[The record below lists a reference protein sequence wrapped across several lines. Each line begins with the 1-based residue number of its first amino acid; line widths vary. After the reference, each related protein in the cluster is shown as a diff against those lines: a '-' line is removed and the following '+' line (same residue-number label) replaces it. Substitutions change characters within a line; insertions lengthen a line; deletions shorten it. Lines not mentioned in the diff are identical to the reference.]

1 MFRAMKDR
9 LEDTLPMDEVAR
21 KLNEELQL
29 ENMRTESEE
38 EESFEEDL
46 DDYEERPKA
55 LKKNKNKKKKKKFM
69 IFSNDNR
76 DEYYEDGLDRGSD
89 DEYDYYDDDDEYEYY
104 RKPKRKRGFRPFRAL
119 ADLFAFVSNGIKLF
133 FLLIK
138 LSILVFLLY
147 CGYSYYTTKTIPFVT
162 DYINEKKLKTEE
174 YIKEKVAETIEVP
187 KELFKIKS
195 VKKVDGGVEVTYV
208 YQGKESKLRLAK

>member
-1 MFRAMKDR
+1 MKDR

-38 EESFEEDL
+38 ESFEEDL
-46 DDYEERPKA
+46 DDYEERPKSP
-55 LKKNKNKKKKKKFM
+55 KKNKNKNKKKF
-69 IFSNDNR
+69 IGFGRGDR
-76 DEYYEDGLDRGSD
+76 DKSQEDDLDRGSD

-104 RKPKRKRGFRPFRAL
+104 RKPKRRRRFRPFRAL
-119 ADLFAFVSNGIKLF
+119 ADLFAFVSNGIRLF

-187 KELFKIKS
+187 KEFFKIKS
-195 VKKVDGGVEVTYV
+195 VKKVDGGLEVIYV
-208 YQGKESKLRLAK
+208 YQGKESKIRLAK

>member
-1 MFRAMKDR
+1 MKDR

-38 EESFEEDL
+38 ESFEEDL

-55 LKKNKNKKKKKKFM
+55 PKKNKIKNKNKKKF
-69 IFSNDNR
+69 IGFGRGDR
-76 DEYYEDGLDRGSD
+76 DESHVDDLDRD
-89 DEYDYYDDDDEYEYY
+89 YDEEYDYYDDDDEYEYY
-104 RKPKRKRGFRPFRAL
+104 RKPKHKRGFRPFRAL

-187 KELFKIKS
+187 KEFFKIKS
-195 VKKVDGGVEVTYV
+195 VKKVDGGLEVIYV
-208 YQGKESKLRLAK
+208 YQGKESKIRLAK

>member
-1 MFRAMKDR
+1 MKDR

-38 EESFEEDL
+38 ESFEEDL

-55 LKKNKNKKKKKKFM
+55 PKKNKSKKKKKKKF
-69 IFSNDNR
+69 IGFGRGDREESHVD
-76 DEYYEDGLDRGSD
+76 DLDRDSD

-104 RKPKRKRGFRPFRAL
+104 RKPKRRRRFRPFRAL
-119 ADLFAFVSNGIKLF
+119 ADLFAFVSNGIRLF

-187 KELFKIKS
+187 KEFFKIKS
-195 VKKVDGGVEVTYV
+195 VKKVDGGLEVIYV
-208 YQGKESKLRLAK
+208 YQGKESKIRLAK

>member
-1 MFRAMKDR
+1 MKDR

-38 EESFEEDL
+38 ESFEEDL

-55 LKKNKNKKKKKKFM
+55 PKKKSKNKNKKKF
-69 IFSNDNR
+69 IGFGRGDR
-76 DEYYEDGLDRGSD
+76 DESHIDDLDRDSD
-89 DEYDYYDDDDEYEYY
+89 DEYDFYDDDDEYEYY
-104 RKPKRKRGFRPFRAL
+104 RKPKRRRRFRPFRAL

-187 KELFKIKS
+187 KEFFKIKS
-195 VKKVDGGVEVTYV
+195 VKKVDGGLEVIYV
-208 YQGKESKLRLAK
+208 YQGKESKIRLAK

>member
-1 MFRAMKDR
+1 MKDR

-38 EESFEEDL
+38 ESFEEDL
-46 DDYEERPKA
+46 DDYEERPKSP
-55 LKKNKNKKKKKKFM
+55 KKNKNKNKKKF
-69 IFSNDNR
+69 IGFGRGDR
-76 DEYYEDGLDRGSD
+76 DKSQEDDLDRGSD

-104 RKPKRKRGFRPFRAL
+104 RKPKRRRRFRPFRAL

-187 KELFKIKS
+187 KEFFKIKS
-195 VKKVDGGVEVTYV
+195 VKKVDGGLEVIYV
-208 YQGKESKLRLAK
+208 YQGKESKIRLAK

>member
-1 MFRAMKDR
+1 MKDR

-38 EESFEEDL
+38 ESFEEDL

-55 LKKNKNKKKKKKFM
+55 LKKKSKNKNKKKF
-69 IFSNDNR
+69 IGFGRGDR
-76 DEYYEDGLDRGSD
+76 DESHVDDLDRDSD
-89 DEYDYYDDDDEYEYY
+89 DEYDFYDDDDEYEYY
-104 RKPKRKRGFRPFRAL
+104 RKPKRRRRFRPFRAL
-119 ADLFAFVSNGIKLF
+119 ADLFAFVSNGIRLF

-187 KELFKIKS
+187 KEFFKIKS
-195 VKKVDGGVEVTYV
+195 VKKVDGGLEVIYV
-208 YQGKESKLRLAK
+208 YQGKESKIRLAK

>member
-1 MFRAMKDR
+1 MYHAMKDR

-29 ENMRTESEE
+29 ENMKTESE

-55 LKKNKNKKKKKKFM
+55 PKKNKKKKFRRSSEDQKDY
-69 IFSNDNR
+69 DNP
-76 DEYYEDGLDRGSD
+76 ED

-187 KELFKIKS
+187 KEFFKIKS
-195 VKKVDGGVEVTYV
+195 VKKVDGGVEVIYV
-208 YQGKESKLRLAK
+208 YQGKESKIRLAK

>member
-1 MFRAMKDR
+1 MYLAMKDR

-29 ENMRTESEE
+29 ESMRAESE
-38 EESFEEDL
+38 EESFEEGL
-46 DDYEERPKA
+46 EDYEEIPKA
-55 LKKNKNKKKKKKFM
+55 PKKNKKKKKKLRRS
-69 IFSNDNR
+69 I
-76 DEYYEDGLDRGSD
+76 EDQKDYDDPED

-104 RKPKRKRGFRPFRAL
+104 RKPKRRRGFRPFRAL

-162 DYINEKKLKTEE
+162 NYIQEKKLKTEE

-195 VKKVDGGVEVTYV
+195 VKKVDGGVEVVYV
-208 YQGKESKLRLAK
+208 YQGKESKIRLAK

>member
-1 MFRAMKDR
+1 MKDR

-38 EESFEEDL
+38 ESFEEDL

-55 LKKNKNKKKKKKFM
+55 PKKNNKKKF
-69 IFSNDNR
+69 IGFGRGDR
-76 DEYYEDGLDRGSD
+76 DESHADEFERDYD
-89 DEYDYYDDDDEYEYY
+89 DKYDYYDDDDEYEYY
-104 RKPKRKRGFRPFRAL
+104 RKPKHKRGFRPFRAL

-187 KELFKIKS
+187 KEFFKIKS
-195 VKKVDGGVEVTYV
+195 VKKVDGGLEVIYV
-208 YQGKESKLRLAK
+208 YQGKESKIRLAK

>member
-1 MFRAMKDR
+1 MYHAMKDR

-29 ENMRTESEE
+29 ENMKTESE

-55 LKKNKNKKKKKKFM
+55 PKKNKKKKFRRSSEDQKDY
-69 IFSNDNR
+69 DNP
-76 DEYYEDGLDRGSD
+76 ED

-187 KELFKIKS
+187 KEFFKIKS
-195 VKKVDGGVEVTYV
+195 VRKVDGGLEVIYV
-208 YQGKESKLRLAK
+208 YQGKESKIRLAK

>member
-1 MFRAMKDR
+1 MYHAMKDR

-29 ENMRTESEE
+29 ENMRDESE
-38 EESFEEDL
+38 EESFEEEL
-46 DDYEERPKA
+46 EDYEEVPKA
-55 LKKNKNKKKKKKFM
+55 PNKNKKKKKKFRR
-69 IFSNDNR
+69 SSEDQKDYDNP
-76 DEYYEDGLDRGSD
+76 ED

-187 KELFKIKS
+187 KEFFKIKS
-195 VKKVDGGVEVTYV
+195 VKKVDGGVEVIYV
-208 YQGKESKLRLAK
+208 YQGKESKIRLAK

>member
-1 MFRAMKDR
+1 MYHAMKDR

-21 KLNEELQL
+21 KLNEELQK
-29 ENMRTESEE
+29 EIMINKSE

-55 LKKNKNKKKKKKFM
+55 PKKNKKKKKLIGFGRGG
-69 IFSNDNR
+69 R
-76 DEYYEDGLDRGSD
+76 DKSQEDDLDRDSD
-89 DEYDYYDDDDEYEYY
+89 DEYDYFDDDDEYEYY

-187 KELFKIKS
+187 KEFFKIKS
-195 VKKVDGGVEVTYV
+195 VKKVDGGLEVTYV
-208 YQGKESKLRLAK
+208 YQGKESKIRLAK

>member
-1 MFRAMKDR
+1 MKDR

-38 EESFEEDL
+38 ESFEEDL

-55 LKKNKNKKKKKKFM
+55 PKKNKSKNKNKKKFIGFGRGNM
-69 IFSNDNR
+69 DESQEDEFER
-76 DEYYEDGLDRGSD
+76 DHD

-119 ADLFAFVSNGIKLF
+119 ADLFAFVSNGIRLF

-187 KELFKIKS
+187 KEFFKIKS
-195 VKKVDGGVEVTYV
+195 VKKVDGGLEVIYV
-208 YQGKESKLRLAK
+208 YQGKESKIRLAK